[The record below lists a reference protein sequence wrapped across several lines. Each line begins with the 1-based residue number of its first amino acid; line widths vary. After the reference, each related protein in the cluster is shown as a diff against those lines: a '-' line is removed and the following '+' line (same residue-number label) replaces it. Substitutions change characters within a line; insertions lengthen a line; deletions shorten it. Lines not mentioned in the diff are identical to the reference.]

1 MAYVI
6 RKYWKRPKCHYTVEW
21 LNKLEYIHTM
31 EYNAAVKKKGTLQ
44 IYSNIQDIVSEKGQN
59 TKKKCVRFQ
68 KGN

>member
-31 EYNAAVKKKGTLQ
+31 EYNAAVKKKRDFIDLQ
-44 IYSNIQDIVSEKGQN
+44 
-59 TKKKCVRFQ
+59 
-68 KGN
+68 